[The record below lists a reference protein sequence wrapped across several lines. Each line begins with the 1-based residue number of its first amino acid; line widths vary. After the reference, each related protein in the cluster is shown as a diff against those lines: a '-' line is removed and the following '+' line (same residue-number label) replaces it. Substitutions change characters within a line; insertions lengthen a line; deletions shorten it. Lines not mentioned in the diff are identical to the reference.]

1 MPSSTFRP
9 DFFGQHGHAR
19 TGLDPT
25 LCEQQR
31 SVTPV
36 GAMTAFWIYCQ
47 RTLRLM
53 GLSVL
58 LFVVYNLPY
67 IGHMVS
73 TAASRFASQS
83 PAPKPCSLSCPSPST
98 QAVPL
103 AQLYLISTVPFSE
116 LHMPASLT

>member
-1 MPSSTFRP
+1 MVTP
-9 DFFGQHGHAR
+9 

-67 IGHMVS
+67 IGHMVLLPLALPPQRQ
-73 TAASRFASQS
+73 TR
-83 PAPKPCSLSCPSPST
+83 SLFPPSPSM

-103 AQLYLISTVPFSE
+103 AQLYLISTVQFS
-116 LHMPASLT
+116 SV

>member
-1 MPSSTFRP
+1 MVTP
-9 DFFGQHGHAR
+9 

-67 IGHMVS
+67 IGHMVLL
-73 TAASRFASQS
+73 
-83 PAPKPCSLSCPSPST
+83 SLALPP
-98 QAVPL
+98 
-103 AQLYLISTVPFSE
+103 
-116 LHMPASLT
+116 